1 LSKTKRAQQAQS
13 VSATIIRRTAIAQAI
28 TFAFMAGTV
37 QAQTAPTTPT
47 PAAEAQKIDSVTVT
61 GIRRGIEAAISQKR
75 NSDSIVEAISAE
87 DIGKLPD
94 ASVAESISRL
104 PGVASQRTG
113 GRAQQ
118 ISIRGLAPDFAG
130 ALLNGREQASTGDSR
145 GVEFDQ
151 YPSELLGS
159 VLIYKTPNGGLVGQ
173 GLSGTIDMRTVRPLD
188 FAKRQFAV
196 SGRKQ
201 KSGVGLD
208 TDGGSGSR
216 INLSYIDQFADR
228 KVGVAIGFARFD
240 EKTPQTTRFEAWGV
254 ADNAQLNGAGPNLR
268 APGGFN
274 SWLDQT
280 TQKRDG
286 LMAVLQFRPNKE
298 FNTVLDVFTSK
309 FTRDKSSVGFQAPIG
324 FSSGGGYDPN
334 GTLIAATVN
343 GNVASSGT
351 YNNFKGVVRSDQEY
365 TTDKLDSIG
374 LKSEWKFMPTW
385 SATLDLSRSS
395 AKRTGSILESTA
407 GLPGN
412 GNQGGQTGTISWTG
426 FDGNNLQ
433 GATYSSSVNYADRS
447 AISLT
452 DVMGWGGGNALPQAG
467 YSKIPNVEDTLNGF
481 RVSATKTFADNPYFS
496 SADFGINVSDRSKTR
511 AYIEGRFFIGQQTVP
526 YATAPIPGTGTAI
539 AGASG
544 ISVATW
550 NPSQLLGSTY
560 TIAGKLVADIANKDW
575 TVNEKVT
582 TLYTKW
588 DIDSKLFGLPVRG
601 NIGAQIVNTDQSSR
615 AFSIDGRVCPG
626 DVCPTTDVTDGRK
639 YTDFLPSL
647 NLVWELSGDQVVR
660 FGLGRALARAN
671 INDMR
676 ASFGFSLNS
685 ATGES
690 LLKGDAGNPKLD
702 PFRANAVDISWEKYW
717 GTKAYVSVAAFHKQ
731 LTSYIIRQETPFD
744 FRPYVTAATPLPT
757 SGPFAGS
764 TLGLLTQPFNGKG
777 GSLSGLELAAS
788 FPFEMAAPAFK
799 GFGAFGNYSYT
810 RSSVELPTSGFANDN
825 ISAGTISLPG
835 LSKNVMTLGVY
846 FEANGFSARVAQRSR
861 SDFVGDVTNIFG
873 DRSLT
878 FVKGEKIVDL
888 QLGYEVQSGPA
899 KGLGI
904 TFQASNI
911 ENTPFIR
918 YRDVPTNEIENTKY
932 GRTYLFGLNYKF

>member
-1 LSKTKRAQQAQS
+1 LSKTKRAQQAQA
-13 VSATIIRRTAIAQAI
+13 VSATMIRRTAIAQAI

-37 QAQTAPTTPT
+37 QAQTAPTTP
-47 PAAEAQKIDSVTVT
+47 AADAQKIEAVTVT

-104 PGVASQRTG
+104 PGVASQRSG

-118 ISIRGLAPDFAG
+118 ISIRGLSSDFAG

-188 FAKRQFAV
+188 FAKRQVAV
-196 SGRKQ
+196 SARKQ
-201 KSGVGLD
+201 RSGVGLD
-208 TDGGSGSR
+208 GDEGNGTR
-216 INLSYIDQFADR
+216 LNLSYIDQFADR

-254 ADNAQLNGAGPNLR
+254 ADSVQFTETGPKYR

-274 SWLDQT
+274 SWVDQT
-280 TQKRDG
+280 NQKRDG

-298 FNTVLDVFTSK
+298 FNTVLDVFSSK
-309 FTRDKSSVGFQAPIG
+309 FVKDKTSIGFQAPIA

-334 GTLIAATVN
+334 GTLIASTLN
-343 GNVASSGT
+343 GNVISSGT
-351 YNNFKGVVRSDQEY
+351 YDKFKGVVRSDQEFI
-365 TTDKLDSIG
+365 TDKLTSIG
-374 LKSEWKFMPTW
+374 LRSEWKFMPNWTGV
-385 SATLDLSRSS
+385 LDLSRSTS
-395 AKRTGSILESTA
+395 KRSGSILESTA

-412 GNQGGQTGTISWTG
+412 GNQGGATGTISWTG
-426 FDGNNLQ
+426 FDGNSVQ
-433 GATYSSSVNYADRS
+433 GAKYTSSVDYANRS
-447 AISLT
+447 LISLT

-467 YSKIPNVEDTLNGF
+467 YSKIPNVQDTLNGF
-481 RVSATKTFADNPYFS
+481 RVSATTNFADSAYFS
-496 SADFGINVSDRSKTR
+496 SADFGLNVSDRAKTR
-511 AYIEGRFFIGQQTVP
+511 SYIEGRFFIGTTP
-526 YATAPIPGTGTAI
+526 SAYATAAIPGTGTAI
-539 AGASG
+539 AGGSG
-544 ISVATW
+544 INVATW
-550 NPSQLLGSTY
+550 NPSQLLGNTY

-601 NIGAQIVNTDQSSR
+601 NVGAQIVNTDQSSN
-615 AFSIDGRVCPG
+615 AFNVDGRACPG
-626 DVCPTTDVTDGRK
+626 DVCPTSNVSDGRK

-647 NLVWELSGDQVVR
+647 NLAWEMSGDQVVR
-660 FGLGRALARAN
+660 FGLGKALARAN

-676 ASFGFSLNS
+676 ASFGFGLNS
-685 ATGES
+685 GNGGQI
-690 LLKGDAGNPKLD
+690 LKGDAGNPKLD
-702 PFRANAVDISWEKYW
+702 PFRANAIDLSWEKYW
-717 GTKAYVSVAAFHKQ
+717 GSKAYVSVAAFHKQ
-731 LTSYIIRQETPFD
+731 LTSYIINQETPFD
-744 FRPYVTAATPLPT
+744 FAPYVTAATPLP
-757 SGPFAGS
+757 SAGPFKNS
-764 TLGLLTQPFNGKG
+764 TLGLLKRPFNGKG
-777 GSLSGLELAAS
+777 GSLTGLEFAAS

-799 GFGAFGNYSYT
+799 GLGAFGNYSYT
-810 RSSVELPTSGFANDN
+810 DSSVALPSSGFRNDD
-825 ISAGTISLPG
+825 ISAGTITLPG
-835 LSKNVMTLGVY
+835 LSKHVMTLGVY
-846 FEANGFSARVAQRSR
+846 FEQNGFSARVAQRYR

-878 FVKGEKIVDL
+878 FVKGEKIVDM
-888 QLGYEVQSGPA
+888 QIGYEVQTGPI
-899 KGLGI
+899 KGLSV
-904 TFQASNI
+904 TFQASNL
-911 ENTPFIR
+911 ENAPFIR
-918 YRDVPTNEIENTKY
+918 YKDVPTNQVENTKY
-932 GRTYLFGLNYKF
+932 GRTYLIGASYKF

>member
-1 LSKTKRAQQAQS
+1 LSKTKRAQQAQA

-37 QAQTAPTTPT
+37 QAQTAPATPV
-47 PAAEAQKIDSVTVT
+47 ADAQKIEAVTVT

-94 ASVAESISRL
+94 VSVAESISRL
-104 PGVASQRTG
+104 PGVTSQRTA

-159 VLIYKTPNGGLVGQ
+159 VVIYKTPDGGLVGQ

-188 FAKRQFAV
+188 FPGRQVAV

-201 KSGVGLD
+201 RSGVGLD
-208 TDGGSGSR
+208 GDEGRGTR
-216 INLSYIDQFADR
+216 LNLSYIDQFADR
-228 KVGVAIGFARFD
+228 KLGVAVGFARFD
-240 EKTPQTTRFEAWGV
+240 EKSPQTTRFEAWGV
-254 ADNAQLNGAGPNLR
+254 ADSVKLNGAGPNLR

-274 SWLDQT
+274 SWVDQT
-280 TQKRDG
+280 DQKRDG

-309 FTRDKSSVGFQAPIG
+309 FTRDKSTIGFQAPIG
-324 FSSGGGYDPN
+324 FSSAGGYDPD

-343 GNVASSGT
+343 GNVATSGT
-351 YNNFKGVVRSDQEY
+351 FNKFKGVVRSDQEY
-365 TTDKLDSIG
+365 TTDKLASIG
-374 LKSEWKFMPTW
+374 LRTEWKFMPTW
-385 SATLDLSRSS
+385 TGVLDLSRSTS
-395 AKRTGSILESTA
+395 KRSGSILESTA

-412 GNQGGQTGTISWTG
+412 GNQGGATGTFSWTG
-426 FDGNNLQ
+426 FDGNNVQ
-433 GATYSSSVNYADRS
+433 GARYSSSVDYASRS

-467 YSKIPNVEDTLNGF
+467 YSKIPNVQDTLNGF
-481 RVSATKTFADNPYFS
+481 KVSATTNFSDSAYFS
-496 SADFGINVSDRSKTR
+496 SADFGVNVSDRSKTR
-511 AYIEGRFFIGQQTVP
+511 AYIEGRFFIAPATSP

-544 ISVATW
+544 INVATW
-550 NPSQLLGSTY
+550 NPAQLLGNTY

-588 DIDSKLFGLPVRG
+588 SIDSKLFGLPVRG
-601 NIGAQIVNTDQSSR
+601 NVGAQIVNTDQSSN
-615 AFSIDGRVCPG
+615 AFSVDGRACPG
-626 DVCPTTDVTDGRK
+626 DVCATTNVTEGRK

-647 NLVWELSGDQVVR
+647 NLAWEMSGDQVVR
-660 FGLGRALARAN
+660 FGLGKALARAN

-676 ASFGFSLNS
+676 ASFGFGLNS
-685 ATGES
+685 ATGVP

-702 PFRANAVDISWEKYW
+702 PFRANALDLSWEKYW
-717 GTKAYVSVAAFHKQ
+717 GSKAYISVAAFHKQ
-731 LTSYIIRQETPFD
+731 LTSYIVRQETPFD
-744 FRPYVTAATPLPT
+744 FAPYVTAATPLPT
-757 SGPFAGS
+757 AGPFKGS
-764 TLGLLTQPFNGKG
+764 TLGLLTRPFNGKG
-777 GSLSGLELAAS
+777 GSLTGMEFAAS
-788 FPFEMAAPAFK
+788 FPFEMASPALK
-799 GFGAFGNYSYT
+799 GLGAFGNYSYT
-810 RSSVELPTSGFANDN
+810 DSSIALPTSGFANDN
-825 ISAGTISLPG
+825 ISAGTITLPG
-835 LSKNVMTLGVY
+835 LSKHVMTLGVY
-846 FEANGFSARVAQRSR
+846 FEQSGFSARVAQRYR

-878 FVKGEKIVDL
+878 YVKGEKIVDM
-888 QLGYEVQSGPA
+888 QVGYEIQTGPA
-899 KGLGI
+899 KGLAF
-904 TFQASNI
+904 TFQAYNL
-911 ENTPFIR
+911 ENTPYIR
-918 YRDVPTNEIENTKY
+918 YKDVPTNQVENTKY
-932 GRTYLFGLNYKF
+932 GRTYLLGASYKF